1 MADKKWYVLRTAGT
15 KEKKAAE
22 YLVKEI
28 ERHPDLQAIVD
39 QVLVPVKKEIVTKNG
54 KRKEVERLLFP
65 GYVLIHAELNPDLE
79 YVIRNGIPGMSGFLT
94 EKTGN
99 GQDRIPVP
107 IRDEEA
113 QRILGVQDENAVSAA
128 ETEVNFTVG
137 ESVRITDGPFSGFDG
152 TVEEILQDR
161 SKLKVVVVIF
171 GRKTL
176 LELSFTQVQIKGGA
190 ANPAPPVGPAL
201 GSKGLNIMD
210 FCKQFNA
217 RTQDQAGKVLP
228 VVITVFSD
236 KSFTFEVKQPP
247 VAVSL
252 KEAAKISKASGEPN
266 RKKVATV
273 TWDQVKEIAQSKM
286 PDLNAFTLRSAMS
299 MVAGTARSMGIKVE
313 GQFPENI

>member
-1 MADKKWYVLRTAGT
+1 MAEKKWYVLRTAGT

-99 GQDRIPVP
+99 GTDRIPVP

-128 ETEVNFTVG
+128 ETEVNFSVG
-137 ESVRITDGPFSGFDG
+137 ESVRITDGPFSGFNG
-152 TVEEILQDR
+152 TVEDIIQER

-176 LELSFTQVQIKGGA
+176 LELSFTQV
-190 ANPAPPVGPAL
+190 
-201 GSKGLNIMD
+201 
-210 FCKQFNA
+210 
-217 RTQDQAGKVLP
+217 T
-228 VVITVFSD
+228 
-236 KSFTFEVKQPP
+236 
-247 VAVSL
+247 
-252 KEAAKISKASGEPN
+252 KE
-266 RKKVATV
+266 
-273 TWDQVKEIAQSKM
+273 
-286 PDLNAFTLRSAMS
+286 
-299 MVAGTARSMGIKVE
+299 
-313 GQFPENI
+313 

>member
-28 ERHPDLQAIVD
+28 ERHAELQAIVD

-54 KRKEVERLLFP
+54 KRKEVDRLLFP

-99 GQDRIPVP
+99 GTDRIPVP

-113 QRILGVQDENAVSAA
+113 QRILGVQDEMAVNAA

-137 ESVRITDGPFSGFDG
+137 ESVKITDGPFSGFSG
-152 TVEEILQDR
+152 TVEEILQER

-176 LELSFTQVQIKGGA
+176 LELSFTQV
-190 ANPAPPVGPAL
+190 
-201 GSKGLNIMD
+201 
-210 FCKQFNA
+210 
-217 RTQDQAGKVLP
+217 T
-228 VVITVFSD
+228 
-236 KSFTFEVKQPP
+236 
-247 VAVSL
+247 
-252 KEAAKISKASGEPN
+252 KE
-266 RKKVATV
+266 
-273 TWDQVKEIAQSKM
+273 
-286 PDLNAFTLRSAMS
+286 
-299 MVAGTARSMGIKVE
+299 
-313 GQFPENI
+313 

>member
-99 GQDRIPVP
+99 GTDRIPVP

-128 ETEVNFTVG
+128 ETEVNFSVG
-137 ESVRITDGPFSGFDG
+137 DSVRITDGPFSGFNG
-152 TVEEILQDR
+152 TVEDIIQER

-176 LELSFTQVQIKGGA
+176 LELSFTQV
-190 ANPAPPVGPAL
+190 
-201 GSKGLNIMD
+201 
-210 FCKQFNA
+210 
-217 RTQDQAGKVLP
+217 T
-228 VVITVFSD
+228 
-236 KSFTFEVKQPP
+236 
-247 VAVSL
+247 
-252 KEAAKISKASGEPN
+252 KE
-266 RKKVATV
+266 
-273 TWDQVKEIAQSKM
+273 
-286 PDLNAFTLRSAMS
+286 
-299 MVAGTARSMGIKVE
+299 
-313 GQFPENI
+313 

>member
-28 ERHPDLQAIVD
+28 ERHKDLQAIVD

-54 KRKEVERLLFP
+54 KRKEVDRLLFP

-99 GQDRIPVP
+99 GTDRIPVP

-113 QRILGVQDENAVSAA
+113 QRILGVQDEMAVTAA
-128 ETEVNFTVG
+128 ETEVNFSVG
-137 ESVRITDGPFSGFDG
+137 ESVKITDGPFSGFSG
-152 TVEEILQDR
+152 TVEEILQER

-176 LELSFTQVQIKGGA
+176 LELSFTQV
-190 ANPAPPVGPAL
+190 
-201 GSKGLNIMD
+201 
-210 FCKQFNA
+210 
-217 RTQDQAGKVLP
+217 T
-228 VVITVFSD
+228 
-236 KSFTFEVKQPP
+236 
-247 VAVSL
+247 
-252 KEAAKISKASGEPN
+252 KE
-266 RKKVATV
+266 
-273 TWDQVKEIAQSKM
+273 
-286 PDLNAFTLRSAMS
+286 
-299 MVAGTARSMGIKVE
+299 
-313 GQFPENI
+313 

>member
-99 GQDRIPVP
+99 GPTERVPVP

-113 QRILGVQDENAVSAA
+113 QRILGVQD
-128 ETEVNFTVG
+128 
-137 ESVRITDGPFSGFDG
+137 
-152 TVEEILQDR
+152 
-161 SKLKVVVVIF
+161 
-171 GRKTL
+171 
-176 LELSFTQVQIKGGA
+176 
-190 ANPAPPVGPAL
+190 
-201 GSKGLNIMD
+201 
-210 FCKQFNA
+210 
-217 RTQDQAGKVLP
+217 
-228 VVITVFSD
+228 
-236 KSFTFEVKQPP
+236 
-247 VAVSL
+247 
-252 KEAAKISKASGEPN
+252 
-266 RKKVATV
+266 
-273 TWDQVKEIAQSKM
+273 
-286 PDLNAFTLRSAMS
+286 
-299 MVAGTARSMGIKVE
+299 
-313 GQFPENI
+313 

>member
-1 MADKKWYVLRTAGT
+1 MAEKKWYVLRTAGT

-99 GQDRIPVP
+99 GTDRIPVP

-128 ETEVNFTVG
+128 ETEVNFVLG
-137 ESVRITDGPFSGFDG
+137 ESVKITDGPFSGFNG

-176 LELSFTQVQIKGGA
+176 LELSFTQV
-190 ANPAPPVGPAL
+190 
-201 GSKGLNIMD
+201 
-210 FCKQFNA
+210 
-217 RTQDQAGKVLP
+217 T
-228 VVITVFSD
+228 
-236 KSFTFEVKQPP
+236 
-247 VAVSL
+247 
-252 KEAAKISKASGEPN
+252 KE
-266 RKKVATV
+266 
-273 TWDQVKEIAQSKM
+273 
-286 PDLNAFTLRSAMS
+286 
-299 MVAGTARSMGIKVE
+299 
-313 GQFPENI
+313 